1 MRDSLY
7 FSISHFSVCYG
18 AKFYNPNYIY
28 YHEIYTI
35 MKLLIADDNE
45 RMRSM
50 LKKLVK
56 GVADEIIECSD
67 GKDAVALYNEVRPDY
82 VLMDIQMKEMDGI
95 TATRLIKKD
104 FPLAKVIIVSN
115 FSDQKFRFAAGN
127 AGVSGF
133 VPKENLIDILNY
145 MV

>member
-1 MRDSLY
+1 
-7 FSISHFSVCYG
+7 
-18 AKFYNPNYIY
+18 
-28 YHEIYTI
+28 